1 MSYILSKSPAYK
13 ASCQFHIPSDGV
25 IVEQPYEWGIPLK
38 LRFCVVWRLG
48 QESIFY
54 ILFRQIKF
62 SNVVARE
69 KKTGFLFSRRRHETS
84 EDGREECTRHCH
96 SDLFSP
102 ENDGEEEGRSV
113 ISQPWMMDGPR
124 RPYPA

>member
-62 SNVVARE
+62 SNAVARE
-69 KKTGFLFSRRRHETS
+69 KKQGSFFHDVDTKRARTGGRNALVTVTLTYFHLRTTARRK
-84 EDGREECTRHCH
+84 
-96 SDLFSP
+96 
-102 ENDGEEEGRSV
+102 GEASSV
-113 ISQPWMMDGPR
+113 SHG
-124 RPYPA
+124 